1 MRFVDA
7 LYDND
12 ANDIGSRMSSET
24 RVIVTLSYD
33 LLDEVETYRHRHRI
47 PSRTEAIRRMLLT
60 TAILDQ
66 RPQPAATAA

>member
-33 LLDEVETYRHRHRI
+33 LLERAFKIVGAGEVELG
-47 PSRTEAIRRMLLT
+47 SGLT
-60 TAILDQ
+60 G
-66 RPQPAATAA
+66 RG